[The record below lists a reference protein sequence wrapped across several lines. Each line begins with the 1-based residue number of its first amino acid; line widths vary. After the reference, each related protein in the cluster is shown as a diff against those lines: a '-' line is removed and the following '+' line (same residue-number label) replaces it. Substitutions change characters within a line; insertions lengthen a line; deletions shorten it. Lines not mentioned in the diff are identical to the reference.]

1 MSRADRLV
9 YRLEML
15 MDRLDI
21 DLDYPEDL
29 FKYNILAYLRHI
41 NSGIGQMLGEYKG
54 GEDYVRYK
62 GEYVNIRRGSDKQ
75 CRVSRAA

>member
-15 MDRLDI
+15 MDKLEI
-21 DLDYPEDL
+21 DLDYPEDIM
-29 FKYNILAYLRHI
+29 KYDVLSYLRHL
-41 NSGIGQMLGEYKG
+41 NAGIGQMLSEYKG
-54 GEDYVRYK
+54 GEYVGIGRD
-62 GEYVNIRRGSDKQ
+62 SDKQ

>member
-15 MDRLDI
+15 MDRLEI
-21 DLDYPEDL
+21 DLDYPEDIM
-29 FKYNILAYLRHI
+29 KYDVLSYLRYI
-41 NSGIGQMLGEYKG
+41 NSGIGQMLSEYKG
-54 GEDYVRYK
+54 V
-62 GEYVNIRRGSDKQ
+62 EYVGTGRGSDKQ

>member
-15 MDRLDI
+15 KDRLDI
-21 DLDYPEDL
+21 DLDYSEDII
-29 FKYNILAYLRHI
+29 KYDLWAYLRHI
-41 NSGIGQMLGEYKG
+41 NSGIGQMLSEYKG
-54 GEDYVRYK
+54 VGYD
-62 GEYVNIRRGSDKQ
+62 GTGRGSDKQ